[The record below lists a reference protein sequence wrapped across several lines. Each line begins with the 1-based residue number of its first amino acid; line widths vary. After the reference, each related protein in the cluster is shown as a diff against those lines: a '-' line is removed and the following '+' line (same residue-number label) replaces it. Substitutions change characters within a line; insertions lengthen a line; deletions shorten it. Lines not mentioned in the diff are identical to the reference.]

1 MMWSIYIIGM
11 NIQIFLQVCTKGWG
25 VYFYKLC
32 FIYTRKKKGKR
43 NSFIHL
49 GMGKILYLLNTE
61 EVGHCEKKRRFST
74 ASIQPMYKMQ
84 APTYGSQFYKITW
97 NKDGRRLTWMGT
109 KFTNLSLNS
118 CNVCK
123 NTWPI
128 PNKMCT
134 DILGLYYP
142 HSLWKGLYS
151 KFSFPQTS
159 PFLFVHNYN
168 DGVAPSVWQVPDNRS
183 IATLS
188 ISPSRDILLY
198 ILNNGVTPFL
208 YKGSVHYR
216 RKKKVSYNFFTRTE
230 SNKICIS
237 FFMNK

>member
-1 MMWSIYIIGM
+1 
-11 NIQIFLQVCTKGWG
+11 
-25 VYFYKLC
+25 
-32 FIYTRKKKGKR
+32 
-43 NSFIHL
+43 
-49 GMGKILYLLNTE
+49 MGKILYLLKTE

-97 NKDGRRLTWMGT
+97 NKDGRRRTWMGT
-109 KFTNLSLNS
+109 KFTHFSLNS

-142 HSLWKGLYS
+142 HPLWKGLYS
-151 KFSFPQTS
+151 KFLVFRLLL
-159 PFLFVHNYN
+159 FLFVHNYN

-183 IATLS
+183 ITTLS
-188 ISPSRDILLY
+188 ISPSRDHSAIHTEQWGY
-198 ILNNGVTPFL
+198 PFPL
-208 YKGSVHYR
+208 QR
-216 RKKKVSYNFFTRTE
+216 FCTLQKKKSFPTIFFTRTE